1 MQKVRREIVHEKS
14 NYNYC
19 CTGTRVRSLISRSVY
34 TTSPAD
40 LGCDDVSYRNF
51 ELLSQD
57 PHRFDRN
64 DHDGIG
70 CES

>member
-1 MQKVRREIVHEKS
+1 MQRIRLEIVQEKS

-19 CTGTRVRSLISRSVY
+19 CTGTQVRSLISRSMY
-34 TTSPAD
+34 

-51 ELLSQD
+51 DLPSQD
-57 PHRFDRN
+57 PHRFNRN

-70 CES
+70 CKS